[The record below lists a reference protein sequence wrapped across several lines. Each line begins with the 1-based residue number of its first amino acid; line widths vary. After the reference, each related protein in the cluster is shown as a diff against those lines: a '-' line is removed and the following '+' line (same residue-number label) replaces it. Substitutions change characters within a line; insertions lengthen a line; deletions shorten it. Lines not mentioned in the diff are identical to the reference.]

1 MSASIARYL
10 KDFGEPQPAPAMLT
24 PEFDIGGFGGQGGIS
39 DDFDF
44 PAVEPEPAIDL
55 EAERAEAHA
64 EGFEAARA
72 QAEEKWTAE
81 RQALEAAH
89 AAELAELCARLEVQA
104 SEKIEAGLNA
114 IAGKLAAVIGEQT
127 AAALVPFLEQ
137 SLADKAVD
145 ELADLIRKAM
155 FDGDIGTITVSGP
168 GEMFEKLK
176 TALGSDAPVL
186 RHVEADDLDLSVDI
200 DGSVLVTR
208 LSAWAAS
215 LRKVLG

>member
-24 PEFDIGGFGGQGGIS
+24 PEFDLGGMS

-44 PAVEPEPAIDL
+44 PAVEEEPAVDVA
-55 EAERAEAHA
+55 AERAEAHA
-64 EGFEAARA
+64 EGFEAAH
-72 QAEEKWTAE
+72 AEVMQKWADDK
-81 RQALEAAH
+81 QALEAAH
-89 AAELAELCARLEVQA
+89 AAEIAALRERYETQA
-104 SEKIEAGLNA
+104 AEKIEAGLNT
-114 IAGKLAAVIGEQT
+114 IAARLAAAIGEQT
-127 AAALVPFLEQ
+127 AGALVPFLEE
-137 SLADKAVD
+137 SLANKAVD

-168 GEMFEKLK
+168 GEMYEKLK

>member
-24 PEFDIGGFGGQGGIS
+24 PEFDLGGMA

-44 PAVEPEPAIDL
+44 PAVEEEPAVDIA
-55 EAERAEAHA
+55 AERAQAHA
-64 EGFEAARA
+64 EGYEAGRA
-72 QAEEKWTAE
+72 EAEAKWAEE
-81 RQALEAAH
+81 RQALEAAY
-89 AAELAELCARLEVQA
+89 ATELAALRERCDVQA
-104 SEKIEAGLNA
+104 AEKIEAGLNG
-114 IAGKLAAVIGEQT
+114 IAGKLAAVVGEQT
-127 AAALVPFLEQ
+127 ASALVPFLEE
-137 SLADKAVD
+137 SLASKAVD

-155 FDGDIGTITVSGP
+155 FDGDIGAITVTGP

-176 TALGSDAPVL
+176 AALGSETPVL
-186 RHVEADDLDLSVDI
+186 RHVAADDLDLSVDI

>member
-10 KDFGEPQPAPAMLT
+10 KDFGEPQPAPVMLT
-24 PEFDIGGFGGQGGIS
+24 PQFDIGGMS

-44 PAVEPEPAIDL
+44 PVAEEPAVDVA
-55 EAERAEAHA
+55 AERAEAHA
-64 EGFEAARA
+64 EGFEAARVEA
-72 QAEEKWTAE
+72 DERWALEK
-81 RQALEAAH
+81 QALEAAH
-89 AAELAELCARLEVQA
+89 AAEIAALKERYEVHA
-104 SEKIEAGLNA
+104 GERIEAGLNT
-114 IAGKLAAVIGEQT
+114 IAARLAAVIGEQT
-127 AAALVPFLEQ
+127 AAALAPFLQE
-137 SLADKAVD
+137 SLANKAVD

-186 RHVEADDLDLSVDI
+186 RHVDADDLDLSVDI

-208 LSAWAAS
+208 LSAWATS
-215 LRKVLG
+215 LRKVLE

>member
-24 PEFDIGGFGGQGGIS
+24 PEFHIGGLGAMS

-89 AAELAELCARLEVQA
+89 AAELADLRARLEAQA
-104 SEKIEAGLNA
+104 AEKIEAGLNT

-127 AAALVPFLEQ
+127 AAALVPFLDV

-176 TALGSDAPVL
+176 AALGSDAPVL

>member
-10 KDFGEPQPAPAMLT
+10 KDFGEPKPAPVMLT
-24 PEFDIGGFGGQGGIS
+24 PEFDIGGMS
-39 DDFDF
+39 ADFDF
-44 PAVEPEPAIDL
+44 PAVEDEPAVDVV
-55 EAERAEAHA
+55 AERAEAYA
-64 EGFEAARA
+64 EGAEAARTESEQKWA
-72 QAEEKWTAE
+72 DEK
-81 RQALEAAH
+81 QALEAGH
-89 AAELAELCARLEVQA
+89 AAELEALRVRYETQGA
-104 SEKIEAGLNA
+104 EKIEAGLHV

-127 AAALVPFLEQ
+127 AMALAPFLQE
-137 SLADKAVD
+137 SLANKAVE

-176 TALGSDAPVL
+176 AALGSEAPVL

>member
-10 KDFGEPQPAPAMLT
+10 KDFGEPQLAPVMPVLT
-24 PEFDIGGFGGQGGIS
+24 PEFDIGGMT

-44 PAVEPEPAIDL
+44 PAVEEEPVVDVA
-55 EAERAEAHA
+55 AERAQAHA
-64 EGFEAARA
+64 EGFETARTEVTQKWA
-72 QAEEKWTAE
+72 DEK
-81 RQALEAAH
+81 QALEAAH
-89 AAELAELCARLEVQA
+89 AAEIAALRERYETQA
-104 SEKIEAGLNA
+104 AEKIEAGLKT
-114 IAGKLAAVIGEQT
+114 IAGRLAAAIGEQT
-127 AAALVPFLEQ
+127 AGALVPFLEE
-137 SLADKAVD
+137 SLANKAVD

-155 FDGDIGTITVSGP
+155 FDGDIGTVSVSGP
-168 GEMFEKLK
+168 REMFEKLK
-176 TALGSDAPVL
+176 MALGSDAPVL

>member
-10 KDFGEPQPAPAMLT
+10 KDFGEPQPAPAVLS
-24 PEFDIGGFGGQGGIS
+24 PQFDIGGMS

-44 PAVEPEPAIDL
+44 PAVEEEPAIDI

-72 QAEEKWTAE
+72 ESEQKWADEK
-81 RQALEAAH
+81 QALEAAH
-89 AAELAELCARLEVQA
+89 AAELADLRARLETQA
-104 SEKIEAGLNA
+104 AEKIDAGLHT
-114 IAGKLAAVIGEQT
+114 IAAKIAATVGEQT
-127 AAALVPFLEQ
+127 AGALVPFLEA
-137 SLADKAVD
+137 SLANKAVD

-168 GEMFEKLK
+168 GEIFEKLK